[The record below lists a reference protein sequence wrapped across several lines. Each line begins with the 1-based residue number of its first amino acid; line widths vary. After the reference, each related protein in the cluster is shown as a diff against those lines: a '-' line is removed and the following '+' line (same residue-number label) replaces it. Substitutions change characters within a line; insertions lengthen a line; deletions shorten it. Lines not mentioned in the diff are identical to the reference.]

1 MRFVLE
7 NFSGNNVVML
17 MRKAGYFLVGEYRE
31 NQELNFINPISIND
45 YPRFHIY
52 LRIRLKTKELVFNLH
67 LDQKKPVYKKASDHG
82 ADYES
87 EAIKREAERILL
99 VLQ

>member
-7 NFSGNNVVML
+7 NFSGNNIVMFL
-17 MRKAGYFLVGEYRE
+17 RKAGYFLVGQYRE
-31 NQELNFINPISIND
+31 NQELSFVNPIGIND

-52 LRIRLKTKELVFNLH
+52 LRVRLKTKELIFNLH
-67 LDQKKPVYKKASDHG
+67 LDQKKPVYEKASDHG

-87 EAIKREAERILL
+87 KAIKIEAERISQILE
-99 VLQ
+99 

>member
-17 MRKAGYFLVGEYRE
+17 MRKAGYSLVGEYRE
-31 NQELNFINPISIND
+31 NQELSFVNPISIND

-52 LRIRLKTKELVFNLH
+52 LRVRSKAKELVFNLH

-82 ADYES
+82 AEYEG
-87 EAIKREAERILL
+87 EAIKTEAERISQI
-99 VLQ
+99 LQ

>member
-7 NFSGNNVVML
+7 NFSGGNIVML
-17 MRKAGYFLVGEYRE
+17 MRKVGYFLLGEYRE
-31 NQELNFINPISIND
+31 NQELNFVNPIGINN

-52 LRIRLKTKELVFNLH
+52 LRVRLVTKELVFNLH

-82 ADYES
+82 AEYEG
-87 EAIKREAERILL
+87 EAIKREAERISQI
-99 VLQ
+99 LQ

>member
-7 NFSGNNVVML
+7 NFSGNNIVML

-31 NQELNFINPISIND
+31 NQELSFINPIGINN

-52 LRIRLKTKELVFNLH
+52 LRVRLKTKELIFNLH
-67 LDQKKPVYKKASDHG
+67 LDQKKPVYQKASDHG
-82 ADYES
+82 AEYEG
-87 EAIKREAERILL
+87 EVIKKEAERISQI
-99 VLQ
+99 LQ